1 MGAGEDF
8 EVILEEIWGSGK
20 YQKRLTL
27 VLLGNLFFLM
37 PFALLVQMFVLHI
50 PGQCTGMPQLVV
62 PIAFCL
68 YSAGLKT
75 QFFLLIFTLPGTRL
89 LEQPGPVDEY
99 CRKHICP
106 TPYPFN

>member
-1 MGAGEDF
+1 MYPAEPLIVVRGEMGAGEDF

-50 PGQCTGMPQLVV
+50 PGKCG
-62 PIAFCL
+62 
-68 YSAGLKT
+68 
-75 QFFLLIFTLPGTRL
+75 
-89 LEQPGPVDEY
+89 
-99 CRKHICP
+99 
-106 TPYPFN
+106 

>member
-1 MGAGEDF
+1 MQGDIYETGLLVLSSIAAVPTSKLTHLSAKLHIAPREERLTPFVYPAEPPIVVRGEMGAGEDF

-50 PGQCTGMPQLVV
+50 PG
-62 PIAFCL
+62 
-68 YSAGLKT
+68 K
-75 QFFLLIFTLPGTRL
+75 
-89 LEQPGPVDEY
+89 
-99 CRKHICP
+99 CR
-106 TPYPFN
+106 

>member
-1 MGAGEDF
+1 MYPAEPIIVVRGEMGAGEDF

-50 PGQCTGMPQLVV
+50 PG
-62 PIAFCL
+62 
-68 YSAGLKT
+68 K
-75 QFFLLIFTLPGTRL
+75 
-89 LEQPGPVDEY
+89 
-99 CRKHICP
+99 CR
-106 TPYPFN
+106 